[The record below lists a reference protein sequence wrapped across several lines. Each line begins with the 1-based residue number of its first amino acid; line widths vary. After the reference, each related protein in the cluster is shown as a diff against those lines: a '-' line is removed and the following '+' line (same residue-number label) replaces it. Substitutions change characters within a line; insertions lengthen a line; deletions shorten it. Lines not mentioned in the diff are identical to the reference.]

1 MTRKLLLFL
10 ASLLASVALQGAL
23 AQTAAPTVQ
32 QKRLKDIHREL
43 VEINTTN
50 SVGSCTEAAEAMRR
64 RLRQAGLPEDDMQV
78 IVPPGAAQKGNL
90 VARYRGSGGKKPILL
105 LAHTDVVEAKASD
118 WQRDPFKVVEENGYV
133 YGRGVFDDKAMAAIF
148 VANLIGYREEGYRPQ
163 RDLILALTCDE
174 ELVSLYNGVEHLIK
188 HHRGLIDAE
197 LVLNEGAYGM
207 LDKEGRYVRMSYQAG
222 EKVVLQYQL
231 ETTNPGG
238 HSSRPTRDN
247 AIYRMAEALAR
258 LGKHQFPV
266 HLSEVTRGYFER
278 MSRIESGQ
286 TAADMQALLRDPP
299 DAAAVERLSMD
310 PHYNATLRT
319 TCVATMIQ
327 GGHAF
332 NALPQRVEAQVN
344 CRVLPNDS
352 LADVERE
359 LIAAI
364 ADDQVKVTAVFQP
377 TVSPMPPVNP
387 ELVAAIEAVSGEI
400 WPGVPVVPTLST
412 GATDGRFLNN
422 VGIWTY
428 GVSGLFSNAESS
440 GVHGLNE
447 RLPVRSLYEG
457 QEFLYRLV
465 KRLGG
470 G

>member
-1 MTRKLLLFL
+1 MTKEPLLKLPLAALLGL
-10 ASLLASVALQGAL
+10 LSLPVAL
-23 AQTAAPTVQ
+23 AQSADQ
-32 QKRLKDIHREL
+32 QRVKDIHREL

-50 SVGSCTEAAEAMRR
+50 SVGSCTQAADAMRQ
-64 RLRQAGLPEDDMQV
+64 RLLRAGFPEADMQV

-90 VARYRGSGGKKPILL
+90 VARYHGTGGRRPILL
-105 LAHTDVVEAKASD
+105 LAHLDVVEAKAAD

-148 VANLIGYREEGYRPQ
+148 VANLIRYAEEGYRPQ
-163 RDLILALTCDE
+163 RDVILALTCDE

-188 HHRGLIDAE
+188 NHRDLIDAE

-207 LDKEGRYVRMSYQAG
+207 LDKDGRYVRMAYQAG

-258 LGKHQFPV
+258 LGKYQFPV
-266 HLSEVTRGYFER
+266 NLSEVTRGYFER

-286 TAADMQALLRDPP
+286 TAADMQAILSKPP
-299 DAAAVERLSMD
+299 DAAALERLSMD

-332 NALPQRVEAQVN
+332 NALPQRVQAQVN

-352 LADVERE
+352 LEDVERQ
-359 LIAAI
+359 LIAVL
-364 ADDQVKVTAVFQP
+364 ADDQVKVTPVFQP
-377 TVSPMPPVNP
+377 TVSPIPPVNA
-387 ELVAAIEAVSGEI
+387 ELVAAIEEVSGQV
-400 WPGVPVVPTLST
+400 WPGIPVIPTLST

-428 GVSGLFSNAESS
+428 GVSGLFSDLES

-447 RLPVRSLYEG
+447 RLLVRSLFEG